1 MGFEVHVSDDEAR
14 AIPVAVCDRTD
25 CWRPI
30 GPEAVVLYAAE
41 AEGAST
47 LWFKLFL
54 ACSPGCAEVIGR
66 QEGEAQAGRRVA
78 WSTFGVA
85 QYWLAIGT
93 QIGLVPVERWD
104 KMRELI
110 DTAA

>member
-1 MGFEVHVSDDEAR
+1 MGFEVHVHDNEAR
-14 AIPVAVCDRTD
+14 AIPVALSDRTD

-30 GPEAVVLYAAE
+30 GPEAVVLYATDP
-41 AEGAST
+41 EGACM

-54 ACSPGCAEVIGR
+54 ACSPGCVEAIGR
-66 QEGEAQAGRRVA
+66 QEAEAQAGRQVA

-93 QIGLVPVERWD
+93 QLGLVPIERWD
-104 KMRELI
+104 KMREFI
-110 DTAA
+110 GAAA